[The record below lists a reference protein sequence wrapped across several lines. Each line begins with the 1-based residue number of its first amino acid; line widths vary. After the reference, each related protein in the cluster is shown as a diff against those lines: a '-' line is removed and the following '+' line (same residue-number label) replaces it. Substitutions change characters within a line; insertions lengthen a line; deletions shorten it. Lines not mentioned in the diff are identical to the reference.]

1 MASGDEGD
9 KLTMNAITRDFLSK
23 HPEDSAYHILTSLQ
37 KRLILAVIVFS
48 IFLIFRDLITYLLVL
63 NFLCILFYILFS
75 AYKLF
80 LITLSLMKK
89 REITFTS
96 QEIVSLRDNELPLY
110 TILVPLYRERETL
123 KELVKALDEID
134 YPKDK
139 LDIQFLLE
147 ENDEETISFCQSLR
161 LTSPYRI
168 IIIPHS
174 FPKTK
179 PKACN
184 IGLSQ
189 ARGEFLVIYDAEDRP
204 EPDQLKKAVL
214 GFGKVDNS
222 VICLQAKLNFY
233 NQRQNWLTRW
243 FTTEYS
249 MWFDLFLPGLA
260 VIDAPIPLGGT
271 SNHFKTESLREL
283 GGWDPFN
290 VTEDCDLGVR
300 LHKKHYRT
308 QMIDSTTW
316 EEACSNLGSW
326 IRQRSRWVKGYIQT
340 YLVHMRHP
348 LKLLFTS
355 GSRTFINFHL
365 VVGGTF
371 FCFLVNP
378 VYWILTLLWFFTK
391 WNIVTL
397 LFPLTVF
404 IMGTFCL
411 FIGNFV
417 FVYAAALGSFKRGYF
432 DLVKYALLTPFYWA
446 LMSIAAWKGC
456 LQLFFN
462 PHYWEK
468 TTHGLFLSDW
478 TDSIKKLCNHE

>member
-1 MASGDEGD
+1 MD
-9 KLTMNAITRDFLSK
+9 TITHDFLSK
-23 HPEDSAYHILTSLQ
+23 HPEDSAYPTLTSPQ
-37 KRLILAVIVFS
+37 KKLFLIVIVLSLFLFS
-48 IFLIFRDLITYLLVL
+48 RDMVSYLLIL
-63 NFLCILFYILFS
+63 NFLFILFYIFFS

-80 LITLSLMKK
+80 LINLSLMKK
-89 REITFTS
+89 REMEFTP
-96 QEIVSLRDNELPLY
+96 QEIASLKDEALPLY

-123 KELVKALDEID
+123 KELAKSLDAID

-147 ENDEETISFCQSLR
+147 EDDKETISLCQSLP
-161 LTSPYRI
+161 LPSCYRMVI
-168 IIIPHS
+168 VPHS

-184 IGLSQ
+184 LGLSR
-189 ARGEFLVIYDAEDRP
+189 ARGKFLVVYDAEDRP

-214 GFGKVDNS
+214 GFGKTDNS

-249 MWFDLFLPGLA
+249 MWFDLFLPGL
-260 VIDAPIPLGGT
+260 VIIDAPIPLGGT

-290 VTEDCDLGVR
+290 VTEDCDLGIR

-316 EEACSNLGSW
+316 EEACSNLRVW
-326 IRQRSRWVKGYIQT
+326 IRQRSRWVKGYMQT

-348 LKLLFTS
+348 LKLLFSS
-355 GSRTFINFHL
+355 GGKTFVHFHL
-365 VVGGTF
+365 VIGGTF
-371 FCFLVNP
+371 FSFLINP
-378 VYWILTLLWFFTK
+378 VYWILTLLWFFAK
-391 WNIVTL
+391 WNLVTL
-397 LFPLTVF
+397 LFPLPLF
-404 IMGTFCL
+404 ILGTLCL

-432 DLVKYALLTPFYWA
+432 DLVKYALLTPLYWA
-446 LMSIAAWKGC
+446 LMSIGAWKGFF
-456 LQLFFN
+456 QLLFN
-462 PHYWEK
+462 PYHWEK
-468 TTHGLFLSDW
+468 TTHGLSR
-478 TDSIKKLCNHE
+478 TRQPAIQTKG